1 MFGGAGRA
9 AAAAPRGLAHWCGVA
24 RLTGSAA
31 APAGTPSTSTSSAP
45 ASSSPA
51 SGGSTSRSGALVW
64 RGQADRQRRGTG
76 RHTFDL
82 DQLGTGQ
89 QQPGQ
94 QRRHLEVWR
103 TGVAWPGRPAAP
115 RHRPSA
121 PEGRHSTSTGS
132 ALASGGPASS
142 GGTSRSGALVWR
154 GQADRQRRG
163 RLGARQWRPGQ
174 QRQRLEVW
182 RTGVAWPGRPAAP
195 RHRPARP
202 RPRPARRRPA
212 AARPAAA
219 TPRGRAHWR
228 GLRGGDVVS
237 SCAQQSPGRVRTRS
251 RRLATAAPQPLS
263 FLRPLRRHRSRAQ
276 RTFQPA
282 QPLARGRGPNYP
294 HASGRRKNLWW
305 GGGGAR
311 EERRF
316 LLSLLPPLPPIC
328 PRLIPRLPPL
338 CPRCCISS
346 LILFYVVDSIGEF
359 RDICPCWAALPPLP
373 PAVRRQIRPV
383 SVLGAPSQNGQMPR
397 ADSPAAAFPGGQQH
411 TPTGRPACPD
421 PAHTTRPA
429 LPPLSCPDGRS
440 PARGRAGGMHRG
452 QQVGPSA
459 HDSQAST
466 RRKGGPIRRPGTGSP
481 RHLAAAC
488 PGSRPMPA
496 SSAGAVPRT
505 RFGCTRAPAHRARH
519 GPVVPL

>member
-1 MFGGAGRA
+1 M
-9 AAAAPRGLAHWCGVA
+9 
-24 RLTGSAA
+24 
-31 APAGTPSTSTSSAP
+31 
-45 ASSSPA
+45 
-51 SGGSTSRSGALVW
+51 
-64 RGQADRQRRGTG
+64 
-76 RHTFDL
+76 
-82 DQLGTGQ
+82 
-89 QQPGQ
+89 
-94 QRRHLEVWR
+94 
-103 TGVAWPGRPAAP
+103 
-115 RHRPSA
+115 
-121 PEGRHSTSTGS
+121 
-132 ALASGGPASS
+132 
-142 GGTSRSGALVWR
+142 
-154 GQADRQRRG
+154 
-163 RLGARQWRPGQ
+163 
-174 QRQRLEVW
+174 
-182 RTGVAWPGRPAAP
+182 AWPGRPAAP

-294 HASGRRKNLWW
+294 HASGRRKNLWG